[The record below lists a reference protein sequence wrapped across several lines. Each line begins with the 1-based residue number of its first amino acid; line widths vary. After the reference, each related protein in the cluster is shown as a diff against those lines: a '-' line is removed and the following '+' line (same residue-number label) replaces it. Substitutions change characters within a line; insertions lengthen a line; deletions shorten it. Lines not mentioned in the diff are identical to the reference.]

1 MVRGLLLA
9 TAATM
14 AMTVCAQ
21 AQTNG
26 SIDISRTNHDSGFG
40 FDVTGVNGA
49 IYHDFGNGFG
59 VQGEI
64 QYHDLDF
71 GVGDAQNTRY
81 GLHGLYRTENW
92 AVGALVGTGDW
103 FSSDFDHWGVEG
115 AFYFDRWTLQGSYI
129 SGDLPSVTVDRLNFS
144 GRYFV
149 TDNFSLGGGVA
160 FGSADEVDWNSY
172 DLNAEYRFG
181 GAPIAIFAGYN
192 RGDFEDAGDD
202 TDSVRFGL
210 RWDIGTGS
218 LIERDRHGAS
228 FNDVETFMQDI
239 YRLD

>member
-14 AMTVCAQ
+14 AMTVCAH

-26 SIDISRTNHDSGFG
+26 SIEVSRTNHDYGFD
-40 FDVTGVNGA
+40 FDVTGVGGA
-49 IYHDFGNGFG
+49 IYHGFDNGFG
-59 VQGEI
+59 LQGEI
-64 QYHDLDF
+64 QYHELDF
-71 GVGDAQNTRY
+71 GIADAQTTRFSA
-81 GLHGLYRTENW
+81 HGLYRTESW
-92 AVGALVGTGDW
+92 AAGALIGTTDLDGTQ
-103 FSSDFDHWGVEG
+103 FDHWGVEG
-115 AFYFDRWTLQGSYI
+115 ALYFDRWTLQGSYI
-129 SGDLPSVTVDRLNFS
+129 SGDLPSATIDRFNVA

-160 FGSADEVDWNSY
+160 FGSADDFDWNSY

-192 RGDFEDAGDD
+192 RGDFEDADDD

-218 LIERDRHGAS
+218 LIERDRQGAS
-228 FNDVETFMQDI
+228 FNDVEAYMQDI

>member
-14 AMTVCAQ
+14 AMTVCAH

-26 SIDISRTNHDSGFG
+26 SIEVTRTNHDSD
-40 FDVTGVNGA
+40 FDVTGVGGA
-49 IYHDFGNGFG
+49 IYHGFGNGFG

-64 QYHDLDF
+64 QYDDLDF
-71 GVGDAQNTRY
+71 GIADAQTTRFSA
-81 GLHGLYRTENW
+81 HGLYRTESW
-92 AVGALVGTGDW
+92 AVGALVGATDLDGTQ
-103 FSSDFDHWGVEG
+103 FDHLGVGG

-181 GAPIAIFAGYN
+181 GAPIAIFVGYN
-192 RGDFEDAGDD
+192 RGDFEDSDDD

-210 RWDIGTGS
+210 RWDIGTGN
-218 LIERDRHGAS
+218 LVERDRQGAS
-228 FNDVETFMQDI
+228 FNDVEAFVQDV